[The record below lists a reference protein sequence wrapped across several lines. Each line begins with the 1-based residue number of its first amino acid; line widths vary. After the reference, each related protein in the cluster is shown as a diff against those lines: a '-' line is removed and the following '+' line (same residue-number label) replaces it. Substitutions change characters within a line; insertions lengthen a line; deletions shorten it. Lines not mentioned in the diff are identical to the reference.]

1 VARGELTDDEWAF
14 IAPFLPMGRNGPY
27 PERLVAVRRRAA
39 LPVDCQR
46 ADFGA
51 LKVPS
56 LPGAESHP
64 LRAGDRVVVVFGGHA
79 LGLQAYRTHDAPVWD
94 SVRPK
99 VIEQI
104 RTQGGR
110 AENGE
115 SRFGA
120 EVLAEVPVVRDGQRV
135 PQPTRVIGCD
145 GPGRLL
151 RGVLAGPTA
160 LSAAIDPRALRL
172 IPGSGHRV
180 SRHE

>member
-104 RTQGGR
+104 GPRVGARRTARAVSARRFWPRSLWCETDSGCPSRLGSSDATGR
-110 AENGE
+110 A
-115 SRFGA
+115 
-120 EVLAEVPVVRDGQRV
+120 
-135 PQPTRVIGCD
+135 GCCAACW
-145 GPGRLL
+145 PGR
-151 RGVLAGPTA
+151 RRC
-160 LSAAIDPRALRL
+160 PRPSIREL
-172 IPGSGHRV
+172 
-180 SRHE
+180 